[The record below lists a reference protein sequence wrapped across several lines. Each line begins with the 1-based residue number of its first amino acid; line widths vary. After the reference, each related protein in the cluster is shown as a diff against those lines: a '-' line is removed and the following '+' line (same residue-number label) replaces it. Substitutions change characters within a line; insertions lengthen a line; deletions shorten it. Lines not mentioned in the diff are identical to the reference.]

1 MEEGGQRSCYLQL
14 KPLSDIFNETSCSVQ
29 NIEVPDISRT
39 EIVEVFR
46 TNDKAPLKFR
56 TKNHRDI
63 VTFRVA
69 YNPYNND
76 AGRALIPATKNIVDS
91 VLTTGYT
98 PSVAV
103 ITLLRNEE
111 VEKTITINDCIIRR
125 GFVQIDIKDYIH
137 IIFEVSGIYAGEY

>member
-1 MEEGGQRSCYLQL
+1 MAEGGQRSCYLQL
-14 KPLSDIFNETSCSVQ
+14 KPLSDIFNETSCSVES
-29 NIEVPDISRT
+29 IEVPDITRT

-46 TNDKAPLKFR
+46 TNDKAPQKFR
-56 TKNHRDI
+56 TQNHKNI
-63 VTFRVA
+63 VTFRVT

-76 AGRALIPATKNIVDS
+76 AGEALIPATKNIVDS

-111 VEKTITINDCIIRR
+111 VEKTITINDCIIKR
-125 GFVQIDIKDYIH
+125 GIVQIDIKDYI
-137 IIFEVSGIYAGEY
+137 

>member
-56 TKNHRDI
+56 TKNHKDI
-63 VTFRVA
+63 VTFRVT

-91 VLTTGYT
+91 VLTTSYT

-125 GFVQIDIKDYIH
+125 GIVQIDIKDYIH